1 MRLVPVLVLLAAGCA
16 FDAPP
21 ANPPIPDRA
30 MFEAEV
36 YPILMRD
43 CGFPDCH
50 GNRGRF
56 FRVYGL
62 GRLRL
67 DPEQGI
73 DDELSAAERSE
84 NYERARS
91 MLGSA
96 RTAEETLLV
105 RKPLEIGAGGAPHLG
120 IDDYGQDVYASTED
134 LSYQALLTW
143 ARTGIPE
150 ESE

>member
-1 MRLVPVLVLLAAGCA
+1 MRLVPLLALLVAGCA
-16 FDAPP
+16 LDAPP
-21 ANPPIPDRA
+21 ANPPLPNRA

-50 GNRGRF
+50 GNRDRF

-67 DPEQGI
+67 DPEALI
-73 DDELSAAERSE
+73 DAPLEEAEMNES
-84 NYERARS
+84 YERARS

-96 RTAEETLLV
+96 TRAEDTLLV
-105 RKPLEIGAGGAPHLG
+105 RKPLEIDQGGAPHLG
-120 IDDYGQDVYASTED
+120 IDNHGQDLYASPED
-134 LSYQALLTW
+134 PSYQVLLTW

-150 ESE
+150 SP

>member
-1 MRLVPVLVLLAAGCA
+1 MRLVPLLSLLAAGCA

-21 ANPPIPDRA
+21 ANPPLPDRV
-30 MFEAEV
+30 MFDAEV

-50 GNRGRF
+50 GNRDRF

-67 DPEQGI
+67 DPELGI
-73 DDELSAAERSE
+73 DDPITPQELNES
-84 NYERARS
+84 YERARS

-96 RTAEETLLV
+96 RRAEDTLLV
-105 RKPLEIGAGGAPHLG
+105 RKPLAVDQGGAPHLG
-120 IDDYGQDVYASTED
+120 IDDYGQDLYPSTEHP
-134 LSYQALLTW
+134 SYQILLSW

-150 ESE
+150 SP